1 MIQAVTHIDRHT
13 FTHTQTGRYIYRE
26 TDTFTVTCKHSQ
38 RDSRMSC
45 KLMARMRIYVCLC
58 CVALCCRLPLP
69 VFPTPPRSAILRLS
83 LGTQKMASGQ
93 VELTTYRPGGQTTLS
108 CCVTGRVQLSSS
120 CCRLPPVRHPRNAVD
135 NLHKK
140 YHKRWAILLCLPLSL
155 SLSLSVPS
163 AAPLSLLLFWPICK
177 LLCPHWLQAMTLA

>member
-1 MIQAVTHIDRHT
+1 MIQAVTHIARHT
-13 FTHTQTGRYIYRE
+13 FTHTQTGRYTYRE
-26 TDTFTVTCKHSQ
+26 TDTFTDTRKHSQ

-58 CVALCCRLPLP
+58 CVALCCRLPLHRLP
-69 VFPTPPRSAILRLS
+69 HPRSAILRLS

-108 CCVTGRVQLSSS
+108 CCVTGRVHLSSS
-120 CCRLPPVRHPRNAVD
+120 CCCCPPPVRHPRNAVD

-140 YHKRWAILLCLPLSL
+140 YHKR
-155 SLSLSVPS
+155 
-163 AAPLSLLLFWPICK
+163 
-177 LLCPHWLQAMTLA
+177 

>member
-1 MIQAVTHIDRHT
+1 MIQTVTHIDRHT
-13 FTHTQTGRYIYRE
+13 STYTQTGRHTHTE
-26 TDTFTVTCKHSQ
+26 TDTFTVSCKHSQ

-58 CVALCCRLPLP
+58 CVALCCRLPLL
-69 VFPTPPRSAILRLS
+69 VLPTPCSAILRLS

-120 CCRLPPVRHPRNAVD
+120 CCCWPPPVRHPRNAVD

-140 YHKRWAILLCLPLSL
+140 YHKR
-155 SLSLSVPS
+155 
-163 AAPLSLLLFWPICK
+163 
-177 LLCPHWLQAMTLA
+177 

>member
-1 MIQAVTHIDRHT
+1 MIQTVTHIGRHT

-69 VFPTPPRSAILRLS
+69 VFPTPSPQCHLAPLSWHTENGQRASRINHLPPRRANDVVVLRD
-83 LGTQKMASGQ
+83 
-93 VELTTYRPGGQTTLS
+93 RPSPTLVLLR
-108 CCVTGRVQLSSS
+108 CCP
-120 CCRLPPVRHPRNAVD
+120 PPVRHPRNAVD

-140 YHKRWAILLCLPLSL
+140 YHKR
-155 SLSLSVPS
+155 
-163 AAPLSLLLFWPICK
+163 
-177 LLCPHWLQAMTLA
+177 